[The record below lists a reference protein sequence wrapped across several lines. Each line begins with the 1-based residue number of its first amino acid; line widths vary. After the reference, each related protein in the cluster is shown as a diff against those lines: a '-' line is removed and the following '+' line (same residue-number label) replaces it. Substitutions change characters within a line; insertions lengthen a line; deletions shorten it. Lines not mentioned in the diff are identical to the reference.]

1 MTQSTR
7 RNLRNGL
14 LFVSPWLFGFLTL
27 QVYPILYSLRMS
39 FTEYSGFGDM
49 TDIGWQNFINLFKD
63 DLFWKSAYNTLY
75 YTVLAVPIGVV
86 VAIVIALAMNQ
97 KVKEVPVYRAILY
110 LPSILPVFALSL
122 VWVVFLNPKFGL
134 LNRIANLA
142 GIPTVD
148 MLGDPTW
155 TKFAIVLLAQL
166 GAGGPALIFLAGL
179 RGVPTEMLE
188 SAQID
193 GAGPFRRF
201 FYITLPMITPVI
213 LYDIVLGLALGLQIF
228 TQAYILTSGAIGGQG
243 MAGPRNSLLFYV
255 FYLYKTAFQYT
266 QMGYA
271 SAMAWV
277 LFIVSVIL
285 ALSVFR
291 WARTWVH
298 YESE

>member
-1 MTQSTR
+1 MIRSTR

-14 LFVSPWLFGFLTL
+14 LFISPWAFGFLTL

-39 FTEYSGFGDM
+39 FTDYTGFGDM
-49 TDIGWQNFINLFKD
+49 VDIGLGNFLAMIKD

-75 YTVLAVPIGVV
+75 YTALAVPIGVV
-86 VAIVIALAMNQ
+86 VAIVIAIAMNQ
-97 KVKEVPVYRAILY
+97 KVKEVPIYRAILY
-110 LPSILPVFALSL
+110 IPSILPVFALSL

-134 LNRIANLA
+134 LNRIGRLA
-142 GIPTVD
+142 GLPMVD

-155 TKFAIVLLAQL
+155 TKFAIVLMAQL
-166 GAGGPALIFLAGL
+166 GAGGPALIFLAAL
-179 RGVPTEMLE
+179 RGVPSEMLE
-188 SAQID
+188 SAEID
-193 GAGPFRRF
+193 GAGPIRRF
-201 FYITLPMITPVI
+201 IFITLPMISPVI
-213 LYDIVLGLALGLQIF
+213 LYDVMLGLALGLQVF
-228 TQAYILTSGAIGGQG
+228 TQAYIITSGAIGGQG

-271 SAMAWV
+271 SALAWV
-277 LFIVSVIL
+277 LFIVSVAL

-291 WARTWVH
+291 WAKSWVH